1 MRVLLVFALLAAT
14 AAMAQ
19 APAPQGGAAPNTPV
33 AGRGPVTPAPKD
45 HIMIITAAQLDKILH
60 PDPGTRPA
68 TRLFDGGNFSAN
80 ELHRAP
86 GDAEAAL
93 VHKFTSE
100 VYVIQAGGGT
110 LLTGGKLK
118 DPVTG
123 PPDQQAGKGIE
134 GGTSQEVK
142 AGDVVFIP
150 AGVPHV
156 FSGYSPDITYLN
168 IRFQD
173 SKYVGN

>member
-1 MRVLLVFALLAAT
+1 MKAFLVLFLLAAP

-19 APAPQGGAAPNTPV
+19 AAAPQGGVVDVQAAARAAAPK
-33 AGRGPVTPAPKD
+33 APMD
-45 HIMIITAAQLDKILH
+45 HIMVITAAQMDKILH
-60 PDPGTRPA
+60 PDPGTKPVG
-68 TRLFDGGNFSAN
+68 RLFDGVTFSVN
-80 ELHRAP
+80 LIHRKP
-86 GDAEAAL
+86 GDAEGAL

-100 VYVIQAGGGT
+100 FYVIQSGGGT

-118 DPVTG
+118 EPVTG
-123 PPDQQAGKGIE
+123 PPDQQGGKGIE
-134 GGTSQEVK
+134 GGTSQDVK

-156 FSGYSPDITYLN
+156 FSSYSPDIVYLN
-168 IRFQD
+168 IRWQD